1 MHSKETR
8 LNWYDVLEA
17 GTRPAGLC
25 AALLYYS
32 IDFCDSPLCQSAGM
46 WLHGVMVCVCMS
58 VWKNVQ
64 ISYNRRVPGHFFC
77 LHFCFT
83 RWEFSFCPPL
93 WKYSLDPRSAA
104 LTVGLESVEI
114 ESLCITSQLEQY
126 SNWHIFYLWLQ
137 LSEITDEMTAHLNNF
152 LSMNVIFHVC
162 SHGELLV
169 FSWPF
174 CYIRSKL
181 FKCVISTSATKLCTI
196 FIISWNVL
204 E

>member
-17 GTRPAGLC
+17 GTRLAGLC
-25 AALLYYS
+25 SALLYYS

-46 WLHGVMVCVCMS
+46 WLHGVMVCVFMS
-58 VWKNVQ
+58 VCEKLFRSAITEEYQGTFSV
-64 ISYNRRVPGHFFC
+64 STFVLLDESFHFV
-77 LHFCFT
+77 LHY
-83 RWEFSFCPPL
+83 E
-93 WKYSLDPRSAA
+93 KYSLDPRSAA

-162 SHGELLV
+162 SHGELVV
-169 FSWPF
+169 FFWPF
-174 CYIRSKL
+174 CYIRSEL
-181 FKCVISTSATKLCTI
+181 FKCVFSTSAT
-196 FIISWNVL
+196 
-204 E
+204 

>member
-8 LNWYDVLEA
+8 LNRYDVLEA
-17 GTRPAGLC
+17 ATRPAGLC
-25 AALLYYS
+25 SALLYYS

-58 VWKNVQ
+58 VWKIVQ
-64 ISYNRRVPGHFFC
+64 ISYNRRVPGTFSVSTFVLLDESFHFV
-77 LHFCFT
+77 LHY
-83 RWEFSFCPPL
+83 E
-93 WKYSLDPRSAA
+93 KYSLDPRSAA
-104 LTVGLESVEI
+104 LTIGLESVEI

-162 SHGELLV
+162 SHGELVV
-169 FSWPF
+169 FFWPF
-174 CYIRSKL
+174 CYIRSEL
-181 FKCVISTSATKLCTI
+181 FKCVFSTSAT
-196 FIISWNVL
+196 
-204 E
+204 